1 MAHWVGVE
9 MDSLRDLF
17 ILQLKEGEKWQNPPG
32 RTQGHERYNKYNW
45 IGLKWVIASGLSP
58 SHNDI
63 NPANPK
69 DQNGARKFPHL
80 EISF

>member
-1 MAHWVGVE
+1 ME

-17 ILQLKEGEKWQNPPG
+17 VLQLSEGEKLQNSLG
-32 RTQGHERYNKYNW
+32 RAQGQEAYNKYNW
-45 IGLKWVIASGLSP
+45 MELKWIIASGLSL

-63 NPANPK
+63 NSANPK

-80 EISF
+80 EIFFKL